1 MNYNPEQRRRAVAAV
16 GRAVTRPDVLAG
28 LGIGAVVV
36 GAVRRLRR
44 RSRAA
49 LRPPDGPARWFDQLL
64 AVLAA
69 HGFVPEPGQT
79 PREFADAVA
88 AALRE
93 RPAAAAVA
101 DVPVG
106 WAEAY
111 YAARFG
117 GAPTPP
123 EREAALEERLA
134 DLRRALE
141 GG

>member
-117 GAPTPP
+117 D
-123 EREAALEERLA
+123 AALAPDRKAELERRLTE
-134 DLRRALE
+134 LGRALRT
-141 GG
+141 